1 MDKINIFPPSWD
13 FLWLLSIPSSG
24 SMRYCEQPELNVSV
38 FASVCLLSLSDFSLC
53 IDYSICCHNAIWKVS
68 FCLLK
73 VKRTKGH
80 SMAVTFSVIKNKYSG
95 HITLK
100 FPSSH
105 PSPVF
110 NFFYFLPIILCQGV
124 AKILLRTVYCAA
136 HLTCRQ
142 KEVLI
147 RDNLLFCKKIFLNG
161 IKKKKWYW
169 RNFFQEHIGS
179 FSTIKNVSFWKWKV
193 VSVSLLDRKC
203 DINSD
208 FRWTLWQWLHPW

>member
-1 MDKINIFPPSWD
+1 
-13 FLWLLSIPSSG
+13 
-24 SMRYCEQPELNVSV
+24 
-38 FASVCLLSLSDFSLC
+38 
-53 IDYSICCHNAIWKVS
+53 
-68 FCLLK
+68 
-73 VKRTKGH
+73 
-80 SMAVTFSVIKNKYSG
+80 MAVTFSVIKNKYSG

-124 AKILLRTVYCAA
+124 AKILLRTVYCAV

-161 IKKKKWYW
+161 IKKKKSDTGEI
-169 RNFFQEHIGS
+169 FF
-179 FSTIKNVSFWKWKV
+179 KNILDLFLQSRTYHFGNGKLYL
-193 VSVSLLDRKC
+193 SVSWIGNVILILTSGGHCDSDSTLDKPF
-203 DINSD
+203 SVGSV
-208 FRWTLWQWLHPW
+208 